1 MTDQLNLITNF
12 NLWALRKAH
21 RKHNTRLSMNA
32 RKTISI
38 EDRFKHSASL
48 EVGQKGFKLAKLWR
62 VKVLN

>member
-1 MTDQLNLITNF
+1 
-12 NLWALRKAH
+12 
-21 RKHNTRLSMNA
+21 MNA